1 MPYGTDALIFLAFY
15 LIVMI
20 SIGYVAKQRR
30 RGHSMAEFYLA
41 GKNLGAPVLFLTLY
55 ATQYSGNTLL
65 GYPGEAYRLGYA
77 WIMSIGF
84 MMGIVAVYLLFAPD
98 LYRTSRRHGFVTPGD
113 WISHRFGSPALTLL
127 SGVLFVVAIA
137 NYLLAQ
143 LMAMGHIVSGLSGAL
158 IPFWAGVIVLGGII
172 IFYETLGG
180 MQAVA
185 WTD

>member
-1 MPYGTDALIFLAFY
+1 
-15 LIVMI
+15 MI

-84 MMGIVAVYLLFAPD
+84 MMGIVAVYLLFSPD
-98 LYRTSRRHGFVTPGD
+98 LYRTSRRHG
-113 WISHRFGSPALTLL
+113 
-127 SGVLFVVAIA
+127 
-137 NYLLAQ
+137 
-143 LMAMGHIVSGLSGAL
+143 
-158 IPFWAGVIVLGGII
+158 
-172 IFYETLGG
+172 
-180 MQAVA
+180 
-185 WTD
+185 